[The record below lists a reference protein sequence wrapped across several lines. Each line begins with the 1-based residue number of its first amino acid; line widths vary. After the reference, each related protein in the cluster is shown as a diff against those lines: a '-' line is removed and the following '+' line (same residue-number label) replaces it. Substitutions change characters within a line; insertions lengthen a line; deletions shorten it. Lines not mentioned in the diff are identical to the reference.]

1 MKRLLLVISISL
13 GLLAPNAM
21 PASADSLT
29 VQDDHLT
36 GYSRSLFKL
45 WIDAD
50 KDGCNTRAEV
60 LISEAIV
67 KPKIGKKCV
76 LTGGMWISSYDA
88 KATTK
93 TTDLDIDHVV
103 PLAEAWRS
111 GAWKWTPAQRQDFA
125 NDLTE
130 PRALVAVSLSQ
141 NRSKGDKD
149 VAQWLPPKGVCSYIE
164 AWITVKIK
172 YALTA
177 DSKELAV
184 LQEYVLECD
193 LSLLTAPTPT
203 PTPML
208 TPSPLPTATAT
219 PTPSS
224 IPSTSVSPTP
234 SPTPSA
240 TVTATPTPTPSLTQS
255 ATPSPSPTPTP
266 TPTLATVT
274 PGAFCS
280 PAGATGVSKT
290 GVSYTCKTSATDT
303 RLRWRQ

>member
-1 MKRLLLVISISL
+1 MKRLLLVISICL

-21 PASADSLT
+21 SANADSLT
-29 VQDDHLT
+29 IQEDHLT

-60 LISEAIV
+60 LISEAVV
-67 KPKIGKKCV
+67 KPKIGKRCA
-76 LTGGMWISSYDA
+76 LTGGKWISPYDG
-88 KATTK
+88 KVTTNARA
-93 TTDLDIDHVV
+93 LDIDHLV

-111 GAWKWTPAQRQDFA
+111 GAWKWTPAQRRDFA

-130 PRALVAVSLSQ
+130 PRALVAVSLSL

-149 VAQWLPPKGVCSYIE
+149 VAAWLPPKGVCSYIQ
-164 AWITVKIK
+164 AWITVKTK

-193 LSLLTAPTPT
+193 LSLLTVP
-203 PTPML
+203 
-208 TPSPLPTATAT
+208 
-219 PTPSS
+219 
-224 IPSTSVSPTP
+224 
-234 SPTPSA
+234 
-240 TVTATPTPTPSLTQS
+240 TPTPTPSLTPSQLPTARATATPSSIPS
-255 ATPSPSPTPTP
+255 ATVTAIPNPTPSLTQLTSPSPTPTVAFTP
-266 TPTLATVT
+266 TPTPTPVIATVT

-280 PAGATGVSKT
+280 TAGATGVSKT
-290 GVSYTCKTSATDT
+290 GTSYTCKTSATDT

>member
-1 MKRLLLVISISL
+1 M
-13 GLLAPNAM
+13 M

-29 VQDDHLT
+29 IQDDHLT

-60 LISEAIV
+60 LISEAVV
-67 KPKIGKKCV
+67 KPKIGKKCA
-76 LTGGMWISSYDA
+76 LTGGMWISPYDA
-88 KATTK
+88 KATAK
-93 TTDLDIDHVV
+93 ASDLDIDHVV

-130 PRALVAVSLSQ
+130 PRALVAVSLSL

-149 VAQWLPPKGVCSYIE
+149 VAQWLPAKGVCSYIE
-164 AWITVKIK
+164 AWITVKTK

-193 LSLLTAPTPT
+193 LSLLTVPTPT
-203 PTPML
+203 PTPS
-208 TPSPLPTATAT
+208 PSPSAT
-219 PTPSS
+219 PTPSPVPTTSAS
-224 IPSTSVSPTP
+224 ISASPSPSPSTSIVVET
-234 SPTPSA
+234 
-240 TVTATPTPTPSLTQS
+240 
-255 ATPSPSPTPTP
+255 PSPTPTP
-266 TPTLATVT
+266 VVSDTPTPVQTTTTTPTVVS

-280 PAGATGVSKT
+280 TAGATGVNKS
-290 GVSYTCKTSATDT
+290 GVSYTCKTSATDS